1 MSFWNS
7 LTRSNV
13 WFWRINQG
21 LLEMKYSQKLTAS
34 FWLTQTNE
42 RPRPLN
48 SAVSLKIDCRFKPN
62 FIDNLGL
69 ECMFST
75 FYQLCSNSSAL
86 EWRIS
91 LDTPAKNVSET
102 NWLLVISGLA
112 TQQSLD
118 VLFNVISVTIKSSL
132 HHSVPSKCFHYI
144 PESQD
149 ILSVLK
155 IQLHEL

>member
-1 MSFWNS
+1 MVQYLS
-7 LTRSNV
+7 TR
-13 WFWRINQG
+13 Q
-21 LLEMKYSQKLTAS
+21 QKL
-34 FWLTQTNE
+34 
-42 RPRPLN
+42 
-48 SAVSLKIDCRFKPN
+48 D
-62 FIDNLGL
+62 
-69 ECMFST
+69 
-75 FYQLCSNSSAL
+75 
-86 EWRIS
+86 
-91 LDTPAKNVSET
+91 VSET

-112 TQQSLD
+112 AQQSLD